1 MDTPRPGRTAGDR
14 QQAAVASDAD
24 FVVVANRLPVH
35 LDTSDPDAPRWRR
48 SPGGL
53 VSALDPILRNRR
65 GAWVGWA
72 GTVTGGA
79 RPALPEQD
87 IRLHPVPLAE
97 DEYRDYYEGF
107 SNTTLWPLFHD
118 VVVPPDFDQAWW
130 HSYLRVNQRFAQHT
144 AGLAAPGATVWVQDY
159 QLMLVPAL
167 LRALR
172 PDVRIGFFLHIP
184 FPPPELF
191 LQLPW
196 RSQIVDGLLGA
207 DLIGFQLPGGAQNF
221 LQLVRRLH
229 RGESVGR
236 APRSSLLG
244 SVLVPGREVRVGAFP
259 ISVDTAGLEELARSE
274 AVRERA
280 RQIRRQLGEHRR
292 VMLGVD
298 RLDYTK
304 GIDQRLRAFEAL
316 LADGRASARDTVLV
330 QIATPSRE
338 RVEHYRRQRA
348 RIEALVGQINGT
360 FGQVGQ
366 VPVHY
371 LHTTVGRSELAAL
384 YGAAD
389 VMLVTPLRD
398 GMNLVAKE
406 FVAARPD
413 LGGALVLSEFAGAA
427 HELTRALLVNPHHPA
442 ELSDV
447 MAAALDQDPAEGRC
461 RMRDLRRHVRER
473 DVHHWAR
480 SFLTVLRAGG
490 SGAVPSGSDD
500 SPQAAV
506 VA

>member
-1 MDTPRPGRTAGDR
+1 MDTPRPGRTA
-14 QQAAVASDAD
+14 ASDAD
-24 FVVVANRLPVH
+24 FVVVANRLPLH
-35 LDTSDPDAPRWRR
+35 LDTTDLDAPRWRR

-53 VSALDPILRNRR
+53 VSALEPILRTRR
-65 GAWVGWA
+65 GAWAGWA

-79 RPALPEQD
+79 HPALPDQD
-87 IRLHPVPLAE
+87 TRMHPVPLTE

-107 SNTTLWPLFHD
+107 SNATLWPLFHD
-118 VVVPPDFDQAWW
+118 AVVPPDFDQSWW
-130 HSYLRVNQRFAQHT
+130 HSYLGVNQRFAQHAAAL
-144 AGLAAPGATVWVQDY
+144 AGPGATVWVQDY
-159 QLMLVPAL
+159 QLMLVPAM

-207 DLIGFQLPGGAQNF
+207 DLIGFQLPGGAENF
-221 LQLVRRLH
+221 LQLVRRLR
-229 RGESVGR
+229 RGEDVSR
-236 APRSSLLG
+236 APHA
-244 SVLVPGREVRVGAFP
+244 SVLGRVLLRDREVRVGAFP
-259 ISVDTAGLEELARSE
+259 ISVDAAGLEDLARSE
-274 AVRERA
+274 PVRERT
-280 RQIRRQLGEHRR
+280 RQIRRQLGERR
-292 VMLGVD
+292 RIMLGVD

-304 GIDQRLRAFEAL
+304 GIDQRLRAFEGL
-316 LADGRASARDTVLV
+316 LAAGRATAQDTVLV

-338 RVEHYRRQRA
+338 RIGHYRRQRA
-348 RIEALVGQINGT
+348 RIEARVGQINGA

-371 LHTTVGRSELAAL
+371 LHTTVDRSELAAL

-413 LGGALVLSEFAGAA
+413 LGGSLVLSEFAGAA
-427 HELTRALLVNPHHPA
+427 QELTRALLVNPHHPV
-442 ELSDV
+442 EFQDV
-447 MAAALDQDPAEGRC
+447 MAAALGQDETEGRR
-461 RMRDLRRHVRER
+461 RMRDLRHHVRER
-473 DVHHWAR
+473 DVHHWAH
-480 SFLTVLRAGG
+480 SFLAVLHGG
-490 SGAVPSGSDD
+490 SGSVPSGPGAT
-500 SPQAAV
+500 PQTAD

>member
-1 MDTPRPGRTAGDR
+1 MDTPRVRHTAD
-14 QQAAVASDAD
+14 QETE
-24 FVVVANRLPVH
+24 FLVVANRLPVH
-35 LDTSDPDAPRWRR
+35 LEAHGTAEPRWQR

-53 VSALDPILRNRR
+53 VSALEPILRARR

-72 GTVTGGA
+72 GTTGDTPVA
-79 RPALPEQD
+79 FHDPDL
-87 IRLHPVPLAE
+87 RLHPVPLNE
-97 DEYRDYYEGF
+97 SEYRDYYEGF
-107 SNTTLWPLFHD
+107 SNATLWPLFHD
-118 VVVPPDFDQAWW
+118 AVAPPEFKQAWW
-130 HSYLRVNQRFAQHT
+130 QSYRQVNQRFAEHT
-144 AGLAAPGATVWVQDY
+144 AAVAAPGATVWIQDY

-167 LRALR
+167 LRERR

-196 RSQIVDGLLGA
+196 RTEVVDGLLGA
-207 DLIGFQLPGGAQNF
+207 DLVGFQLPGGARNF

-229 RGESVGR
+229 RGESVAGGQ
-236 APRSSLLG
+236 PTPVLG
-244 SVLVPGREVRVGAFP
+244 TVRLPGRTVRAGAFP
-259 ISVDTAGLEELARSE
+259 ISIDTAGLEALAHSE

-280 RQIRRQLGEHRR
+280 QRIRHRLGGSRKI
-292 VMLGVD
+292 MLGVD

-304 GIDQRLRAFEAL
+304 GIDQRLRAFEGL
-316 LADGRASARDTVLV
+316 LAKNRITAQDTVLV

-348 RIEALVGQINGT
+348 RVEAQVGRINGT
-360 FGQVGQ
+360 FGQVGR

-371 LHTTVGRSELAAL
+371 LHTTVDRTELAAL
-384 YGAAD
+384 YQAAD

-427 HELTRALLVNPHHPA
+427 HELPQALLVNPHHLS
-442 ELSDV
+442 ELEDT
-447 MAAALDQDPAEGRC
+447 MAAALDLEERERRH
-461 RMRDLRRHVRER
+461 RMRELRRHVRER

-480 SFLTVLRAGG
+480 SFLSALSEGG
-490 SGAVPSGSDD
+490 HGAVPGESEI
-500 SPQAAV
+500 PARRTI

>member
-1 MDTPRPGRTAGDR
+1 MDTPRIR
-14 QQAAVASDAD
+14 QPVASEASDAD

-35 LDTSDPDAPRWRR
+35 LDTRDPDAPRWRR

-53 VSALDPILRNRR
+53 VSALEPILRARR

-72 GTVTGGA
+72 GTTA
-79 RPALPEQD
+79 ESTPAILPDQD
-87 IRLHPVPLAE
+87 IRLCPVPLGE
-97 DEYRDYYEGF
+97 DEYREYYEGF
-107 SNTTLWPLFHD
+107 SNATLWPLFHD
-118 VVVPPDFDQAWW
+118 VVVPPDFDQSWW
-130 HSYLRVNQRFAQHT
+130 HSYHRVNLRFAQHVAAL
-144 AGLAAPGATVWVQDY
+144 AGSGATVWVQDY
-159 QLMLVPAL
+159 QLMLVPSL

-221 LQLVRRLH
+221 LQLVRRLR
-229 RGESVGR
+229 RGESVSR
-236 APRSSLLG
+236 AHRSSVQG
-244 SVLVPGREVRVGAFP
+244 TVLVRDREVRVGAFP
-259 ISVDTAGLEELARSE
+259 ISIDVTGLEELARSE

-280 RQIRRQLGEHRR
+280 RRIRRQLGDTRR

-304 GIDQRLRAFEAL
+304 GIDLRLRAFEGL
-316 LADGRASARDTVLV
+316 LTDGRATARDTVLV

-338 RVEHYRRQRA
+338 RVEHYRRRRA
-348 RIEALVGQINGT
+348 GIEAQVGRINGRFGQI
-360 FGQVGQ
+360 GQ

-371 LHTTVGRSELAAL
+371 LHTTVDRTELAAL
-384 YGAAD
+384 YRAAD

-413 LGGALVLSEFAGAA
+413 LGGSLVLSEFAGAA
-427 HELTRALLVNPHHPA
+427 QELTRALLVNPHHLS
-442 ELSDV
+442 ELQDV
-447 MAAALDQDPAEGRC
+447 MSAALNLDESEGRR
-461 RMRDLRRHVRER
+461 RMRDLRHHLRER

-480 SFLTVLRAGG
+480 SFLTALGAGG
-490 SGAVPSGSDD
+490 HGALPSDSDD
-500 SPQAAV
+500 PSERAI

>member
-1 MDTPRPGRTAGDR
+1 MDTPRTSQPLASVG
-14 QQAAVASDAD
+14 SDAD

-35 LDTSDPDAPRWRR
+35 LDTQGPDGPRWRR

-53 VSALDPILRNRR
+53 VSALEPILRARR
-65 GAWVGWA
+65 GAWAGWA
-72 GTVTGGA
+72 GTTAGGA
-79 RPALPEQD
+79 PADLPGED
-87 IRLHPVPLAE
+87 VRLHAVPLDE
-97 DEYRDYYEGF
+97 TEYREYYEGF

-118 VVVPPDFDQAWW
+118 VVVPPDFDRGWW
-130 HSYLRVNQRFAQHT
+130 QSYQRVNQRFARH
-144 AGLAAPGATVWVQDY
+144 AASLAAPGATVWIQDY
-159 QLMLVPAL
+159 QLMLVPEL

-196 RSQIVDGLLGA
+196 RGQIVDGLLGA

-221 LQLVRRLH
+221 LHLVRRL
-229 RGESVGR
+229 RRAESVGH
-236 APRSSLLG
+236 APRSSVLG
-244 SVLVPGREVRVGAFP
+244 TVLVGDREVRVGAFP
-259 ISVDTAGLEELARSE
+259 ISVDAAGLEELAAGE
-274 AVRERA
+274 TVRERA
-280 RQIRRQLGEHRR
+280 GQIRRQLGEQRR
-292 VMLGVD
+292 IMLGVD

-304 GIDQRLRAFEAL
+304 GIDQRLRAFEGL
-316 LADGRASARDTVLV
+316 LADGRATASDTVLV

-348 RIEALVGQINGT
+348 RIEARVGHINGT

-371 LHTTVGRSELAAL
+371 LHTTVDRTELAAL
-384 YGAAD
+384 YRAAD

-427 HELTRALLVNPHHPA
+427 HELTRALLVNPHHRH
-442 ELSDV
+442 ELQDV
-447 MAAALDQDPAEGRC
+447 MATALTLDPADGRR
-461 RMRDLRRHVRER
+461 RMQELRRHLRER

-480 SFLTVLRAGG
+480 SFLTALGGAGHGSLLPDTGDPAARA
-490 SGAVPSGSDD
+490 SS
-500 SPQAAV
+500 